1 MLHYTSIRICDLKDI
16 IDQMN
21 PVKIFINNKCVWDD
35 DDDTLED
42 YNLIFER
49 TILVSNLKFKIVH
62 YHHSYCFIQTVSK

>member
-35 DDDTLED
+35 DDDSLED

-49 TILVSNLKFKIVH
+49 TTLVSNFEFKIVH